1 MSTPTSTA
9 LESKRWHI
17 ELYLVEDGRTTRAE
31 AVLRTSAG
39 TEVRHSGL
47 ARRHPG
53 DRDVR
58 EIGEELAAC
67 RALTGLAHDLLES
80 TVSDVEGNVHE
91 RVHLDA

>member
-1 MSTPTSTA
+1 MEST
-9 LESKRWHI
+9 RWHI
-17 ELYLVEDGRTTRAE
+17 ELYLMEDGTTTRAE

-39 TEVRHSGL
+39 TEVRHAGV

-53 DRDVR
+53 DRDVP

-80 TVSDVEGNVHE
+80 TVADVEGNVHE
-91 RVHLDA
+91 KVHLDA

>member
-1 MSTPTSTA
+1 METT
-9 LESKRWHI
+9 RWHI
-17 ELYLVEDGRTTRAE
+17 ELYLSEDGRTTRAE

-39 TEVRHSGL
+39 TEPRHAGV

-53 DRDVR
+53 DGDVP

-80 TVSDVEGNVHE
+80 TIADVEGNVHE
-91 RVHLDA
+91 PVHLDA